1 MTFILDRDTGKPLRA
16 SICTKVMR
24 KALCAL
30 EIAMLACLEAGGRSI
45 AYTKKLHKY
54 ARAINMISNI
64 IIGRENWNH
73 NLWVRAKSRRDKVFR
88 AMIRAEIG
96 QKAIRAWHLREE
108 KAEGFHTGSA
118 TNSINPNSS
127 SCHPGPHPGYQCL
140 PQTTRS
146 RHGGHPKSTSCGARD
161 DSNGGD
167 APAYEWKPYGLFP
180 QAGLAPTR
188 SGAIN
193 PGSGSPRPR
202 TKRSWIPALF
212 YPYQLEPSFDPP
224 PEDDEPVS
232 GGSDEY
238 ELDDDE
244 GTQSRVL
251 DKPDPAP
258 P

>member
-30 EIAMLACLEAGGRSI
+30 ETATIAFIEAGGRSI
-45 AYTKKLHKY
+45 AYTKKLHNY
-54 ARAINMISNI
+54 ARAIYMISSI
-64 IIGRENWNH
+64 IMGRENWNH

-127 SCHPGPHPGYQCL
+127 SCHPGPHPGSQCL

-146 RHGGHPKSTSCGARD
+146 RHGDRD
-161 DSNGGD
+161 DSEGEVSS
-167 APAYEWKPYGLFP
+167 YEWKPYGLIP
-180 QAGLAPTR
+180 QAGLAPTTR
-188 SGAIN
+188 TTIN

-224 PEDDEPVS
+224 PEDYEPQS
-232 GGSDEY
+232 GNADEY
-238 ELDDDE
+238 EPGDDAA
-244 GTQSRVL
+244 TQSRTL
-251 DKPDPAP
+251 DKPDGAP

>member
-24 KALCAL
+24 RALHAL
-30 EIAMLACLEAGGRSI
+30 EIATIACLEAGGRSI
-45 AYTKKLHKY
+45 AYTKKLHNY
-54 ARAINMISNI
+54 ARAIYMISSI
-64 IIGRENWNH
+64 IMGRENWNH

-108 KAEGFHTGSA
+108 KADGYH
-118 TNSINPNSS
+118 TNSRPTP
-127 SCHPGPHPGYQCL
+127 SCHPGLAPGTHSL

-146 RHGGHPKSTSCGARD
+146 RHGGRG
-161 DSNGGD
+161 DSSGD
-167 APAYEWKPYGLFP
+167 VPNYEWKPYGLIP
-180 QAGLAPTR
+180 QTGHAPTR

-202 TKRSWIPALF
+202 AKRSWIPALF

-224 PEDDEPVS
+224 PEDDEPES

-238 ELDDDE
+238 ELEEDDE
-244 GTQSRVL
+244 GTKSRAP
-251 DKPDPAP
+251 DKPDAAP

>member
-30 EIAMLACLEAGGRSI
+30 ETATIAFIEAGGRSV
-45 AYTKKLHKY
+45 AYTKKLHNY
-54 ARAINMISNI
+54 ARAIYMISSI
-64 IIGRENWNH
+64 IMGRENWNH

-108 KAEGFHTGSA
+108 KAAGFHTDSRP
-118 TNSINPNSS
+118 TP
-127 SCHPGPHPGYQCL
+127 SCHPGLDPGSQCL
-140 PQTTRS
+140 PQPMRS
-146 RHGGHPKSTSCGARD
+146 RHGGRD
-161 DSNGGD
+161 DSSGD

-180 QAGLAPTR
+180 QTGLPPIP

-202 TKRSWIPALF
+202 TKRSWVPALF

-232 GGSDEY
+232 GGSDGY
-238 ELDDDE
+238 GSPDDNDA
-244 GTQSRVL
+244 GQQSRAP
-251 DKPDPAP
+251 DKPEAAP